1 MDESL
6 SIAIEGYI
14 CKHGILCGYIRK
26 YGLRSRDNLEFIPN
40 EIHRNKLVYFGYHE
54 GLHGKAT
61 GPIYKM
67 LFGSST
73 IISGH
78 GSFSGNDMAYIYQ
91 NGNFAIKGSFDENS
105 NLIKGQKVLIQ
116 KQECNDYG
124 LKELSYSEPVEPHII
139 YHYHPPQN
147 TSFGDQPNIPDEV
160 ATEYMII
167 KFSPDALV
175 HKFPS
180 VLIFPFDNH

>member
-1 MDESL
+1 MHKSL

-54 GLHGKAT
+54 GLHGKAM

-167 KFSPDALV
+167 KFSPNALV

-180 VLIFPFDNH
+180 FLIFLFDIH